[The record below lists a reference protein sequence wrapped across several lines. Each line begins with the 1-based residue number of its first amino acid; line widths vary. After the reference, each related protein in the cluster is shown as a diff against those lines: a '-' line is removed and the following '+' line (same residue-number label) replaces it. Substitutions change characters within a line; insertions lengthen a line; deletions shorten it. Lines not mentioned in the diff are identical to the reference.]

1 MVQYILI
8 LLTITLQEGRGIGGT
23 TEANVTILPYIVPI

>member
-8 LLTITLQEGRGIGGT
+8 LLTITSQERRGIGVT
-23 TEANVTILPYIVPI
+23 IKDNVNILPYIVPI